1 MRTRSTRMKKL
12 TIGKTLTV
20 VSAVILLAA
29 CARDEVM
36 PAVMMAAA
44 PTPAPAPAPMA
55 APRPAPAPPMA
66 APAPSGVVAGSIQ
79 DFQQNVGD
87 RVLFGY
93 DRSDLEDSGRSTLQK
108 QAAWLQRYPTVVLT
122 IEGHADERGTREY
135 NLALGARRAQ
145 AVKDYLASLGISG
158 ARLETISYGKER
170 PICVQ
175 SDEPCWQQN
184 RRGVSTIK
192 SGSLS

>member
-1 MRTRSTRMKKL
+1 MKKL
-12 TIGKTLTV
+12 TIGTSLAALA
-20 VSAVILLAA
+20 AVLLLSA
-29 CARDEVM
+29 CARNEEM
-36 PAVMMAAA
+36 PAPMMTAA
-44 PTPAPAPAPMA
+44 PAPPPPAPMAPRPAPAPAPMA
-55 APRPAPAPPMA
+55 APAPP
-66 APAPSGVVAGSIQ
+66 GVVAGSIQ

-108 QAAWLQRYPTVVLT
+108 QAAWLQRFPTVVLT

-145 AVKDYLASLGISG
+145 VVRDYLVSLGVSG
-158 ARLETISYGKER
+158 ARIETISYGKER

-175 SDEPCWQQN
+175 SDEGCWAQN

-192 SGSLS
+192 SGAVS